1 MKPQSSMLTMLTS
14 MFGVSRLS
22 TKYFHGLQEAAKHE
36 PWQARVLGTGNHHVE
51 PISTMLR
58 PVAGAKK
65 NWMRV
70 WIQDLQQKK
79 IGNGTAGSSKSWR
92 PGAVVSLKQGL
103 IQCSLGWQ
111 TMQGACSCQS
121 SPEVLAELC
130 WQYNWAETPEAQSY
144 RRRDC
149 RDL

>member
-1 MKPQSSMLTMLTS
+1 MKPQSSMLTMLTP

-79 IGNGTAGSSKSWR
+79 KWKWDSRQQQVLETWSCCLPQAGFDSVLPWLANHARCLLLPVQPRSACR
-92 PGAVVSLKQGL
+92 TLLAVQ
-103 IQCSLGWQ
+103 LGRNPR
-111 TMQGACSCQS
+111 
-121 SPEVLAELC
+121 SPVLQKERL
-130 WQYNWAETPEAQSY
+130 
-144 RRRDC
+144 
-149 RDL
+149 